1 LVFFD
6 KLSKKNIMKASPHTG
21 KRIVEF
27 ITVSLPLKSAIIAL
41 VLSFAISITSS
52 AQTEAQTFTARNGIY
67 VEFGGSS
74 GRYAVNYS
82 KIFHQKGKLKLNASA
97 GFSMWR
103 NGKLDSKASWLP
115 VIPIEVT
122 ALYGKSNHHLEMG
135 FGFTS
140 FLSTSLE
147 SVSGTFEFRDIVVYD
162 AFIPLRVGYRYQKP
176 EGGFFFRVGYT
187 PIIDFPPRAGGNW
200 SFNPYW
206 AGVSFGKSF

>member
-1 LVFFD
+1 MD
-6 KLSKKNIMKASPHTG
+6 HQHNS
-21 KRIVEF
+21 
-27 ITVSLPLKSAIIAL
+27 SLLL
-41 VLSFAISITSS
+41 VLIFAIAISFGAR
-52 AQTEAQTFTARNGIY
+52 AQTETETFTAKNAVY
-67 VEFGGSS
+67 LEVGGSS

-103 NGKLDSKASWLP
+103 NEKLDSKTSWLP
-115 VIPIEVT
+115 VIPLEVT

-140 FLSTSLE
+140 FLSTSLKL
-147 SVSGTFEFRDIVVYD
+147 VSETFEFRDKVVFG

-187 PIIDFPPRAGGNW
+187 PIIDFPPRTGGNW